1 MERGKIVINKSSS
14 IPENMISGADKD
26 FEIFVPEMLA
36 IKKEDITRVHLKV
49 DDAIRMGLLASRN
62 LRPYATT
69 LAELPGYSV
78 EDVTRLDGVSRALY
92 SAVGKRRR
100 TLEETS
106 RFTEL
111 TQVGYA
117 ERTRLFKYTEALVL
131 KGRLPPDSL
140 QNIDTSSGR
149 IALSSSLIDLA
160 RLHLDNWPNNGQ
172 VSIYSQE
179 ELRETETLAGQ
190 LYSSW
195 PASQLAV
202 GEIDDDEMVNRAFTL
217 ERHTYVKLRE
227 GALFVLKNVTNVDA
241 LIPPFVAPQ
250 LMRAS
255 QVVVSKSVEDAPV
268 SDTNTEMSSEV
279 EVDTE
284 TEATST
290 PVDTASEAPQP
301 SSTPVDDAAE
311 APGTT
316 PAADSAATPC
326 EVETS

>member
-1 MERGKIVINKSSS
+1 M
-14 IPENMISGADKD
+14 
-26 FEIFVPEMLA
+26 
-36 IKKEDITRVHLKV
+36 
-49 DDAIRMGLLASRN
+49 
-62 LRPYATT
+62 
-69 LAELPGYSV
+69 
-78 EDVTRLDGVSRALY
+78 
-92 SAVGKRRR
+92 
-100 TLEETS
+100 
-106 RFTEL
+106 
-111 TQVGYA
+111 
-117 ERTRLFKYTEALVL
+117 
-131 KGRLPPDSL
+131 
-140 QNIDTSSGR
+140 
-149 IALSSSLIDLA
+149 
-160 RLHLDNWPNNGQ
+160 
-172 VSIYSQE
+172 
-179 ELRETETLAGQ
+179 
-190 LYSSW
+190 
-195 PASQLAV
+195 